1 MRIVHRLRP
10 FRQGPEGSFV
20 LQVSRAPSA
29 PTNAGRSLSPV
40 EKVTS
45 NSITY
50 IIRIVIAVLL
60 LVLIAVAFYYYWK
73 KQNRH
78 GGNQAHDPQEMEE
91 AKYDFVPPTSSETP
105 AHARSSYGLGGRR
118 TAYST
123 RPNSHQRDSDS
134 QGSSGSLQGV
144 SVSNGKSKTLVRDLP
159 AHVFIE
165 LGKFLNPKS
174 SKNWV
179 TLAGYLE
186 FTTNEIKNFELEVN
200 EATQNVLYQ
209 WGQKDSSTVD
219 FLINVLK
226 KMKRDDCVQVLK
238 PWDN

>member
-1 MRIVHRLRP
+1 MSTRDLSSDLP
-10 FRQGPEGSFV
+10 YPPAKWYF
-20 LQVSRAPSA
+20 LQVS
-29 PTNAGRSLSPV
+29 
-40 EKVTS
+40 E
-45 NSITY
+45 
-50 IIRIVIAVLL
+50 
-60 LVLIAVAFYYYWK
+60 
-73 KQNRH
+73 
-78 GGNQAHDPQEMEE
+78 HDNNIF
-91 AKYDFVPPTSSETP
+91 DF
-105 AHARSSYGLGGRR
+105 
-118 TAYST
+118 ST
-123 RPNSHQRDSDS
+123 T
-134 QGSSGSLQGV
+134 
-144 SVSNGKSKTLVRDLP
+144 GKPLVRDLP

>member
-1 MRIVHRLRP
+1 MRTCDLSP
-10 FRQGPEGSFV
+10 DLPYLPAKWYF
-20 LQVSRAPSA
+20 LQVSEHD
-29 PTNAGRSLSPV
+29 NH
-40 EKVTS
+40 
-45 NSITY
+45 I
-50 IIRIVIAVLL
+50 
-60 LVLIAVAFYYYWK
+60 FY
-73 KQNRH
+73 
-78 GGNQAHDPQEMEE
+78 
-91 AKYDFVPPTSSETP
+91 F
-105 AHARSSYGLGGRR
+105 
-118 TAYST
+118 ST
-123 RPNSHQRDSDS
+123 T
-134 QGSSGSLQGV
+134 G
-144 SVSNGKSKTLVRDLP
+144 KTLVRDLP

>member
-1 MRIVHRLRP
+1 M
-10 FRQGPEGSFV
+10 
-20 LQVSRAPSA
+20 
-29 PTNAGRSLSPV
+29 
-40 EKVTS
+40 
-45 NSITY
+45 
-50 IIRIVIAVLL
+50 
-60 LVLIAVAFYYYWK
+60 
-73 KQNRH
+73 
-78 GGNQAHDPQEMEE
+78 
-91 AKYDFVPPTSSETP
+91 
-105 AHARSSYGLGGRR
+105 
-118 TAYST
+118 
-123 RPNSHQRDSDS
+123 
-134 QGSSGSLQGV
+134 
-144 SVSNGKSKTLVRDLP
+144 VRDLP

-238 PWDN
+238 PWETDEAEGTVRECEEKRCFSQVVAGRWSSQLSRWTEENLSWTMLNGHRVLDHE

>member
-1 MRIVHRLRP
+1 MGTCDLSSDLP
-10 FRQGPEGSFV
+10 YLPAKWYF
-20 LQVSRAPSA
+20 LQVS
-29 PTNAGRSLSPV
+29 
-40 EKVTS
+40 E
-45 NSITY
+45 
-50 IIRIVIAVLL
+50 
-60 LVLIAVAFYYYWK
+60 
-73 KQNRH
+73 
-78 GGNQAHDPQEMEE
+78 HDNNIF
-91 AKYDFVPPTSSETP
+91 DF
-105 AHARSSYGLGGRR
+105 
-118 TAYST
+118 ST
-123 RPNSHQRDSDS
+123 T
-134 QGSSGSLQGV
+134 G
-144 SVSNGKSKTLVRDLP
+144 KTLVRDLR

>member
-1 MRIVHRLRP
+1 MGTCDLSSDLP
-10 FRQGPEGSFV
+10 YLPAQWYF
-20 LQVSRAPSA
+20 LQVP
-29 PTNAGRSLSPV
+29 
-40 EKVTS
+40 E
-45 NSITY
+45 
-50 IIRIVIAVLL
+50 
-60 LVLIAVAFYYYWK
+60 
-73 KQNRH
+73 
-78 GGNQAHDPQEMEE
+78 
-91 AKYDFVPPTSSETP
+91 YDNNIFDF
-105 AHARSSYGLGGRR
+105 
-118 TAYST
+118 ST
-123 RPNSHQRDSDS
+123 T
-134 QGSSGSLQGV
+134 G
-144 SVSNGKSKTLVRDLP
+144 KTLVRDLP

>member
-1 MRIVHRLRP
+1 MGTCDLSSDLP
-10 FRQGPEGSFV
+10 YLPAKWYF
-20 LQVSRAPSA
+20 LQVS
-29 PTNAGRSLSPV
+29 
-40 EKVTS
+40 E
-45 NSITY
+45 
-50 IIRIVIAVLL
+50 
-60 LVLIAVAFYYYWK
+60 
-73 KQNRH
+73 
-78 GGNQAHDPQEMEE
+78 
-91 AKYDFVPPTSSETP
+91 YDNNIFDF
-105 AHARSSYGLGGRR
+105 
-118 TAYST
+118 ST
-123 RPNSHQRDSDS
+123 T
-134 QGSSGSLQGV
+134 G
-144 SVSNGKSKTLVRDLP
+144 KTLVRDLP

-174 SKNWV
+174 RKNWV

>member
-1 MRIVHRLRP
+1 M
-10 FRQGPEGSFV
+10 
-20 LQVSRAPSA
+20 
-29 PTNAGRSLSPV
+29 
-40 EKVTS
+40 
-45 NSITY
+45 
-50 IIRIVIAVLL
+50 
-60 LVLIAVAFYYYWK
+60 
-73 KQNRH
+73 
-78 GGNQAHDPQEMEE
+78 
-91 AKYDFVPPTSSETP
+91 
-105 AHARSSYGLGGRR
+105 
-118 TAYST
+118 
-123 RPNSHQRDSDS
+123 
-134 QGSSGSLQGV
+134 
-144 SVSNGKSKTLVRDLP
+144 VRDLP

-226 KMKRDDCVQVLK
+226 KMKGDGCVQVLK